1 MIFELE
7 ETVSQNARM
16 KVVGVGGGGGNALN
30 RMVDE
35 GRQGVEFISVNT
47 DAQALLNNKADVK
60 VQIGKKLTRGL
71 GAGARP
77 EIGRQAIEEN
87 RDEVLHGLQG
97 ADLVFVTC
105 GMGGGTGTGAAPI
118 ISQIARDLGALT
130 IGIVTKPFLFE
141 GRKRMRQAEMGIAEM
156 RKHVD
161 TMVVVPNE
169 RLLAVVGKGIP
180 FQDALKKADEVL
192 LHATQGISSLITVTG
207 IVNVDFADV
216 RTVMQNGGAAIMGT
230 GMGRGENRAMEAVQ
244 QAISSPLLDN
254 ISITGATGVLI
265 NITGGEDLTLG
276 EVTQISDVVKDAA
289 GEEAEIIFG
298 TVNDPAMHGEIRV
311 TVIATGFDRPAA
323 GAETASRAALGRR
336 ETLADVLARGG
347 IRGRNYAAFLAAAK
361 SLPVRRLRPGLKF
374 DLRRLKTDSI
384 ARRVTVR
391 LSPERRLTLV
401 RGEGETG
408 WVETVETIPWAI
420 TRLRVTG
427 AIESSLYEARDTAM
441 ADSFLPAPER
451 RQLAWAIADV
461 YDWEVDFSRDI
472 RPGDRFTVLLERL
485 ESSEGE
491 RRFGRILAARV
502 DVARTPQ
509 YAFYFEDPTGDDA
522 VTGFYDERGRSL
534 RRAFLRAPLQFR
546 RVSSRF
552 GARYHPILH
561 MWRAHE
567 GVDFSAAYG
576 TPVRATAD
584 GIVARVGRE
593 DGGYGNLIEV
603 RHPNGIRTRYGHLS
617 GFARGLRP
625 GERVAQGE
633 TIGYVGS
640 TGLSTGPHLHYE
652 FLVNGRP
659 TNPRGK
665 DMGAGTP
672 VPKLLAA
679 AFDTARDGLRILLE
693 PQTSPLPTARPITAA
708 RD

>member
-16 KVVGVGGGGGNALN
+16 KVAGVGGGGGNALN
-30 RMVDE
+30 RVVDE
-35 GRQGVEFISVNT
+35 GVQGVEFISVNT

-276 EVTQISDVVKDAA
+276 EVTHISDVVNDAA
-289 GEEAEIIFG
+289 YADL
-298 TVNDPAMHGEIRV
+298 T
-311 TVIATGFDRPAA
+311 T
-323 GAETASRAALGRR
+323 ALGRR

-347 IRGRNYAAFLAAAK
+347 IRGRDYAAFLAAAQ

-408 WVETVETIPWAI
+408 WVETVETIPWVI

-427 AIESSLYEARDTAM
+427 AIESSLYDALDKAM

-522 VTGFYDERGRSL
+522 VS
-534 RRAFLRAPLQFR
+534 
-546 RVSSRF
+546 V
-552 GARYHPILH
+552 
-561 MWRAHE
+561 
-567 GVDFSAAYG
+567 
-576 TPVRATAD
+576 
-584 GIVARVGRE
+584 
-593 DGGYGNLIEV
+593 
-603 RHPNGIRTRYGHLS
+603 
-617 GFARGLRP
+617 
-625 GERVAQGE
+625 
-633 TIGYVGS
+633 
-640 TGLSTGPHLHYE
+640 
-652 FLVNGRP
+652 
-659 TNPRGK
+659 
-665 DMGAGTP
+665 
-672 VPKLLAA
+672 
-679 AFDTARDGLRILLE
+679 
-693 PQTSPLPTARPITAA
+693 
-708 RD
+708 